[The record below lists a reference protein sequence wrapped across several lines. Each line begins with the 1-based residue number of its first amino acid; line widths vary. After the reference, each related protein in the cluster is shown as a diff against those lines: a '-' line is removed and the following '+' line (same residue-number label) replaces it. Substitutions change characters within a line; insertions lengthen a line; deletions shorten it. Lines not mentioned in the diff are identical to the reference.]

1 MQDMSRIRR
10 PVNITLD
17 PEVIAALDAW
27 IEQQP
32 IRAGRSA
39 VIETAIQEFLDTRAK
54 QKGKRNAGSAS

>member
-32 IRAGRSA
+32 IRTGRSA
-39 VIETAIQEFLDTRAK
+39 VIETAIQEFLDARK
-54 QKGKRNAGSAS
+54 PSKVRGGIR